1 VLTWIGRS
9 GFNDRGRSDAVFLR
23 VVRRLM
29 SSGSTRC
36 CFSDATFRLRYRVE
50 VFDWDI
56 ASKLCGG
63 ALMRVLRP
71 VSSGMRV
78 EGFSRELRKVTIY
91 LVTGGAGF
99 IGSHLATRLVEEGHS
114 VRVFDNLSTGSLAN
128 LAHLDERFEF
138 IEGDL
143 RDRDAVTRAVGGVE
157 VVFHEAALA
166 SVPRS
171 VERPLDTHDACV
183 TGTINLL
190 DAARRAGVRRVVYA
204 ASSSAYGNQKTMP
217 KHEGQV
223 PQVLSPYAAAK
234 LAAELYCEAFASTYG
249 LETVRLR
256 YFNVFGPR
264 QDPNS
269 PYSAVIPRFVAALLN
284 GDQPVIY
291 GDGSQSRDFTFVD
304 NVVEANLLAAQAQ
317 GVSGR
322 VYNTACGQSLD
333 LVTLLRLICERLDVT
348 FAPYFAPARVGDV
361 QHSWAD
367 ISAAER
373 DLGYR
378 ARVSVS
384 EGLART
390 VDWYVEQHRL
400 ARQSTEFAAAFLSK

>member
-1 VLTWIGRS
+1 MT
-9 GFNDRGRSDAVFLR
+9 
-23 VVRRLM
+23 
-29 SSGSTRC
+29 T
-36 CFSDATFRLRYRVE
+36 
-50 VFDWDI
+50 
-56 ASKLCGG
+56 
-63 ALMRVLRP
+63 
-71 VSSGMRV
+71 
-78 EGFSRELRKVTIY
+78 Y

-99 IGSHLATRLVEEGHS
+99 IGSHLTTRLVQDGHQ
-114 VRVFDNLSTGSLAN
+114 VRVLDNLCTGSLKN
-128 LAHLDERFEF
+128 LVHLDGRFEF
-138 IEGDL
+138 LHGDL
-143 RDRDAVTRAVGGVE
+143 CDRDAVSRAVKDVE
-157 VVFHEAALA
+157 IIFHEAALA

-190 DAARRAGVRRVVYA
+190 DAARHAGVRRVVYA
-204 ASSSAYGNQKTMP
+204 GSSSAYGNQKTMP

-291 GDGSQSRDFTFVD
+291 GDGSQSRDFTFVE
-304 NVVEANLLAAQAQ
+304 NVVHANLLASKAV

-322 VYNTACGQSLD
+322 VYNAACGQTLD
-333 LVTLLRLICERLDVT
+333 LLTLLRLICERLDV
-348 FAPYFAPARVGDV
+348 AYSPVFAPARVGDV

-373 DLGYR
+373 NLGYSVE
-378 ARVSVS
+378 VSVHN
-384 EGLART
+384 GLAQT

-400 ARQSTEFAAAFLSK
+400 SQQDAERVVAVPSLAGV